1 MSNTNSCRGCKF
13 ANLCIITQFY
23 PPDYAAT
30 GQLIEELANQLGEM
44 GFAVNIFTGQPGYA
58 FDQESAPARENLGAV
73 SVQRSR
79 STRIWAKRL
88 RGKAISGILF
98 CLRAGLHLL
107 KIFLTRGQK
116 TAGSNVLIVTTAPP
130 FLPILGYLANLCF
143 SLPYICV
150 LYDIYPDIAVE
161 LKVVSAQSWLVR
173 GWNLINRAIWK
184 RALKVVVLSDSMKNR
199 VAAKCPEIADKIA
212 VIPTWA
218 DPNLIVPIP
227 KPQNWFAQ
235 KFNMVDKFTVLYS
248 GNMGRCHDLE
258 TILEA
263 ATSLRSEPIQFV
275 FIGNGANRPAFIEKV
290 KDLGLEN
297 CLFLPYQDKKNLPYS
312 LTACDLSLISIKSGM
327 EGLVVPSKF
336 YSALATGLPV
346 ALISGRNTD
355 LYQLVKKAKCGG
367 AFSNGNSSG
376 LANFIRYLAADRE
389 VAQQMGNSGRS
400 YLQENFTL
408 EIVAKKYAQ
417 ILCDPDLEP
426 INVGELAKDPK
437 YVQET

>member
-1 MSNTNSCRGCKF
+1 MSNTNSCKSHKF
-13 ANLCIITQFY
+13 AKLCIITQFY

-44 GFAVNIFTGQPGYA
+44 GFAVDIFTGQPGYA

-107 KIFLTRGQK
+107 KILLTRDKK

-143 SLPYICV
+143 NLPYICV

-173 GWNLINRAIWK
+173 GWNLINRVIWK
-184 RALKVVVLSDSMKNR
+184 RALQVVVLSDSMKNR
-199 VAAKCPEIADKIA
+199 VAAKCPEIADKIV

-227 KPQNWFAQ
+227 KKQNWFAQ
-235 KFNMVDKFTVLYS
+235 QFNIVDKFTVLYS

-258 TILEA
+258 TILET

-312 LTACDLSLISIKSGM
+312 LTACDLSLVSIKSGM

-346 ALISGRNTD
+346 AVISGSNTD

-367 AFSNGNSSG
+367 AFTNGNSSG

-417 ILCDPDLEP
+417 ILCSPNLEP

>member
-1 MSNTNSCRGCKF
+1 MSNTNSCRWSKF
-13 ANLCIITQFY
+13 ASLSIITQFY

-30 GQLIEELANQLGEM
+30 GQLIEELANQLGEI
-44 GFAVNIFTGQPGYA
+44 GFSVDIFTGQPGYA

-73 SVQRSR
+73 SVRRSHF
-79 STRIWAKRL
+79 TGIWTKRL

-107 KIFLTRGQK
+107 KILLTRDKK
-116 TAGSNVLIVTTAPP
+116 TTGSNVLIVTTAPP
-130 FLPILGYLANLCF
+130 FLPLLGYLANLCF
-143 SLPYICV
+143 NLPYICV
-150 LYDIYPDIAVE
+150 LYDLYPDIAVE

-173 GWNLINRAIWK
+173 IWDLINQSIWK
-184 RALKVVVLSDSMKNR
+184 RALKVVVMSSSMKKR
-199 VAAKCPEIADKIA
+199 IAAKCPEIVNKIA

-227 KPQNWFAQ
+227 KQQNWFAQ
-235 KFNMVDKFTVLYS
+235 QLNIVDKFTVLYS

-263 ATSLRSEPIQFV
+263 AKNLRSEPIQFV
-275 FIGNGANRPAFIEKV
+275 FIGNGANRPAFIDRV

-312 LTACDLSLISIKSGM
+312 LTACDLSLVSVKLGM

-336 YSALATGLPV
+336 YSALAAGLPV
-346 ALISGRNTD
+346 AVICEENSD

-367 AFSNGNSSG
+367 AFTNGNSSS
-376 LANFIRYLAADRE
+376 LANFIRYMAADRE
-389 VAQQMGNSGRS
+389 VAQQMGNAGRS
-400 YLQENFTL
+400 YLKENFTP
-408 EIVAKKYAQ
+408 EIVAKQYAQ
-417 ILCDPDLEP
+417 ILGDCDLEP
-426 INVGELAKDPK
+426 INMRDLAKDPK